1 MNDQLEKFLQKAV
14 AGSGQFLS
22 YLSQDDRVPSTA
34 ETHLHGRCPI
44 ENADEYA
51 GDP

>member
-1 MNDQLEKFLQKAV
+1 MNDQFEKFLQEVA
-14 AGSGQFLS
+14 AGSGQISARYFTG
-22 YLSQDDRVPSTA
+22 VPSTA